1 MNKTTDS
8 FANFDVVQADHLSE
22 DEDIAEAWF
31 EQDHARHER
40 KEKSKTRRKTLQR
53 KPQVESFDPA
63 KTPNAKRRKLAD
75 HILRVPTNQPFK
87 FSTPKSLKPKAF
99 LFNGDNDD
107 VIIFKGNFRPAAKKT
122 KRTISM
128 DRINQL
134 AQPRK
139 RILPS
144 VNSNRSLP
152 KPKSMQAVQAMLARP
167 VNTDI
172 RSEKVPTVPIKCVSN
187 MEKRAEERKALKRER
202 EIEKEAEEKA
212 KEEKESEDRI
222 KEAEFMRHFRST
234 LIHKAAPIRQYK
246 GIKPV
251 MSKPTTVALY
261 PKFQTAKRKR
271 TN

>member
-8 FANFDVVQADHLSE
+8 FANFDVIQTSHLSE
-22 DEDIAEAWF
+22 DEDIGEVWF
-31 EQDHARHER
+31 ERDHVSHEK
-40 KEKSKTRRKTLQR
+40 KEKCKARRKTLQR
-53 KPQVESFDPA
+53 KPNVETFDPA
-63 KTPNAKRRKLAD
+63 RTPNAKRQKLGD
-75 HILRVPTNQPFK
+75 PVLRVPSNQPFK
-87 FSTPKSLKPKAF
+87 FSTPKSFKPKAF
-99 LFNGDNDD
+99 LFSDKNDES
-107 VIIFKGNFRPAAKKT
+107 IIFKGNFRPAAKKT

-128 DRINQL
+128 NRINQL

-139 RILPS
+139 RNLPS
-144 VNSNRSLP
+144 VDANRTLP

-172 RSEKVPTVPIKCVSN
+172 RSHKIPTVPINCVSN

-202 EIEKEAEEKA
+202 EIEKEADEKA
-212 KEEKESEDRI
+212 KEEKENEDRK

-251 MSKPTTVALY
+251 ISKSTTVPLS
-261 PKFQTAKRKR
+261 PNFQTSKRKR
-271 TN
+271 N